1 MMRRFFFLF
10 GLILLVACNNDQS
23 TQERS
28 DSEDAETV
36 KTKRD
41 EVMPEGLRNRRGYPI
56 GTVEQANQLLEGA
69 KAKRREIARRMADL
83 IKDPSKAQLIK
94 EISEPMEKLRPKL
107 DRFENITNKIVSGE
121 SVEFLSPGD
130 LGKLQYRQQT
140 MLDAVIDSL
149 SYINSLFDQVLT
161 KSDLDLMKAQED

>member
-1 MMRRFFFLF
+1 MRRFLFLI
-10 GLILLVACNNDQS
+10 GLIVLIACNNDQANQQKS
-23 TQERS
+23 NADDT
-28 DSEDAETV
+28 ETV
-36 KTKRD
+36 KAKRD
-41 EVMPEGLRNRRGYPI
+41 EVMPEGMRNRRGYPI

-107 DRFENITNKIVSGE
+107 DRFESITGKIVSGE
-121 SVEFLSPGD
+121 SVDFLSPGD

-161 KSDLDLMKAQED
+161 KSDLDLMKAEDN

>member
-1 MMRRFFFLF
+1 M
-10 GLILLVACNNDQS
+10 VACNNDQNAQQDS
-23 TQERS
+23 SSDDTQ
-28 DSEDAETV
+28 TV

-83 IKDPSKAQLIK
+83 IQDPSKAQLIK

-107 DRFENITNKIVSGE
+107 DQFENITGKIVNGE
-121 SVEFLSPGD
+121 SVDFLSPGD

-161 KSDLDLMKAQED
+161 KSDLDLMKTESK